1 MQILGIVFPVK
12 GVRKGRKV
20 VRKGR
25 KVVRKGRKGRKGGK
39 GREGKGEISG
49 VFFLF
54 FGLFISENSISI
66 SRF

>member
-25 KVVRKGRKGRKGGK
+25 KVVRKGGK